1 LQQLTS
7 SAHLLSTAALWLV
20 ETLRSGHK
28 VLVVGNGGSAAEA
41 QHFVAELVGRFKQER
56 VPYAAIALTGDTAVL
71 TAIANDYGYSEIFA
85 RQVAALGQAG
95 DLLLAFST
103 SGEAKNVVRAAHAG

>member
-1 LQQLTS
+1 SQRAYLSCAEQEIFCGNDRGQVVDMLMHRRLFLDEALQQLTS

-71 TAIANDYGYSEIFA
+71 TAIAN
-85 RQVAALGQAG
+85 
-95 DLLLAFST
+95 
-103 SGEAKNVVRAAHAG
+103 